1 MGALPPQVTNSPE
14 LRDPP
19 AVPAPLWR
27 HWRHS
32 ARWRCRQRGVGDRK
46 EERRRFLVAPSC
58 DSAGAE
64 PIPNPGPMETEPEP
78 EAEPEP
84 HPEPGPAAPAS
95 PPCPAAAEGEGE
107 DEDEDE
113 DFQFLRCD
121 GCGQDSAQPR
131 LLRCLHTL
139 CPGCLSDTKQCPRC
153 QAATGAPAVDNLL
166 FCNLRSRLQLWRQI
180 RSSGGPGCS
189 RCRAE
194 AALVWCSDCEEF
206 FCGRC
211 LEEHQWWHKKKAH
224 RVRRVEELR
233 AGSARQFL
241 EDTRG
246 SCSLFCSS
254 DSHPEESRV
263 CRWERMPSLKW
274 GRGTK
279 PHPGPKSC
287 PGPKPR
293 PVPKSCPSPKSCPIP
308 KPRAVFQSCPVSKS
322 HPIPKSHLVPKPR
335 PIPTNL
341 TLIYCPRCERALCC
355 PCALLDTRHAPF
367 RDLRAESRRRQDE
380 LRSLRRDLRRLRRS
394 FEAALGRLRGE
405 AARREEQRE
414 RLRERVRAS
423 AERLQELVRSEAE
436 ELRALLEARPERGRS
451 ALAEELSGAEGALLR
466 LEAAERL
473 VERLGRYGGEQELM
487 DMQPFVKA
495 ALLELRRLRP
505 PEPPELRE
513 PPDFAECRARL
524 RALVERVTGRPD
536 VPEVEVGLE
545 NNLEEDP
552 THPKPRSIS
561 PSLEEIH
568 VEEVRSLCPN
578 QPLPLPCWKRPL
590 PSMERGSQVSPKLLK
605 LECDHEPGPSHP
617 KSQWE
622 FPTEPGPSTS
632 RHNCVRASDTEG
644 GSIIICSSDD
654 SDEDTVVV
662 TVTPEPPP
670 C

>member
-1 MGALPPQVTNSPE
+1 M
-14 LRDPP
+14 
-19 AVPAPLWR
+19 
-27 HWRHS
+27 
-32 ARWRCRQRGVGDRK
+32 
-46 EERRRFLVAPSC
+46 
-58 DSAGAE
+58 
-64 PIPNPGPMETEPEP
+64 
-78 EAEPEP
+78 EAEPEEEAAP
-84 HPEPGPAAPAS
+84 ELQPEPCPATSTLVPAS
-95 PPCPAAAEGEGE
+95 PHHHPAEGE
-107 DEDEDE
+107 DEDEDDD

-139 CPGCLSDTKQCPRC
+139 CPACLSDTKQCPRC
-153 QAATGAPAVDNLL
+153 QAAVPAPAVDNLL

-180 RSSGGPGCS
+180 RSAGGPGCG

-194 AALVWCSDCEEF
+194 AALVWCQECEEF
-206 FCGRC
+206 LCGRC

-224 RVRRVEELR
+224 RVRRVEEMR

-254 DSHPEESRV
+254 ASHPEESRV
-263 CRWERMPSLKW
+263 CS
-274 GRGTK
+274 
-279 PHPGPKSC
+279 
-287 PGPKPR
+287 
-293 PVPKSCPSPKSCPIP
+293 
-308 KPRAVFQSCPVSKS
+308 
-322 HPIPKSHLVPKPR
+322 
-335 PIPTNL
+335 
-341 TLIYCPRCERALCC
+341 IYCPRCERALCC
-355 PCALLDTRHAPF
+355 PCALLDTGHAPF

-380 LRSLRRDLRRLRRS
+380 LRSLRRDMRCLRRA
-394 FEAALGRLRGE
+394 FAAALARLRGE
-405 AARREEQRE
+405 AARQEEQRE

-436 ELRALLEARPERGRS
+436 ELQALLEARPERGHRG
-451 ALAEELSGAEGALLR
+451 ALAEELRGAEATLLR

-473 VERLGRYGGEQELM
+473 VDRLGRYGGEQELM
-487 DMQPFVKA
+487 DMQPFVKG

-505 PEPPELRE
+505 PEPPKLRE
-513 PPDFAECRARL
+513 PADFAQCRARL

-536 VPEVEVGLE
+536 VPEVEVALE

-552 THPKPRSIS
+552 AHPKPHSVS

-568 VEEVRSLCPN
+568 VGQPVPLCCWTS
-578 QPLPLPCWKRPL
+578 QPQPAV
-590 PSMERGSQVSPKLLK
+590 ERGSQVSPKILK

-617 KSQWE
+617 KSRWE
-622 FPTEPGPSTS
+622 FPTQPGPSAAP
-632 RHNCVRASDTEG
+632 HNCARAGDAEG

-662 TVTPEPPP
+662 TVTPEP

>member
-1 MGALPPQVTNSPE
+1 MGIPLGKPLGTVLVLGTESLGCFGVAAREVWGSLPRGFWGRYPGGLGSLPGCSRFF
-14 LRDPP
+14 LR
-19 AVPAPLWR
+19 R
-27 HWRHS
+27 SRKG
-32 ARWRCRQRGVGDRK
+32 RWQ
-46 EERRRFLVAPSC
+46 RRRRNRFAFVSTGAWESPNSRKAESSGRNLRGAGQQNREQDSRGRAPTS
-58 DSAGAE
+58 S
-64 PIPNPGPMETEPEP
+64 IPRDNPASLQMETEPEP

-95 PPCPAAAEGEGE
+95 PPCPAEGE

-263 CRWERMPSLKW
+263 
-274 GRGTK
+274 
-279 PHPGPKSC
+279 
-287 PGPKPR
+287 
-293 PVPKSCPSPKSCPIP
+293 
-308 KPRAVFQSCPVSKS
+308 
-322 HPIPKSHLVPKPR
+322 
-335 PIPTNL
+335 
-341 TLIYCPRCERALCC
+341 IYCPRCERALCC

-436 ELRALLEARPERGRS
+436 ELRALLEARPEHGRS

-524 RALVERVTGRPD
+524 RALVERVTGRPGERWAGPGWGGSSGLVSQAQCHRCHTCQCHRLS
-536 VPEVEVGLE
+536 VPVSVSPEQRQPASRCARGTPGGGTALSQPAP
-545 NNLEEDP
+545 LGD
-552 THPKPRSIS
+552 TARAATLPRSATS
-561 PSLEEIH
+561 PAWGHPVPPAWDTECHLGTSK
-568 VEEVRSLCPN
+568 P
-578 QPLPLPCWKRPL
+578 
-590 PSMERGSQVSPKLLK
+590 GS
-605 LECDHEPGPSHP
+605 GNP
-617 KSQWE
+617 KSGW
-622 FPTEPGPSTS
+622 
-632 RHNCVRASDTEG
+632 D
-644 GSIIICSSDD
+644 
-654 SDEDTVVV
+654 
-662 TVTPEPPP
+662 
-670 C
+670 

>member
-1 MGALPPQVTNSPE
+1 
-14 LRDPP
+14 
-19 AVPAPLWR
+19 
-27 HWRHS
+27 
-32 ARWRCRQRGVGDRK
+32 
-46 EERRRFLVAPSC
+46 
-58 DSAGAE
+58 
-64 PIPNPGPMETEPEP
+64 METEPEP

-263 CRWERMPSLKW
+263 CS
-274 GRGTK
+274 
-279 PHPGPKSC
+279 
-287 PGPKPR
+287 
-293 PVPKSCPSPKSCPIP
+293 
-308 KPRAVFQSCPVSKS
+308 
-322 HPIPKSHLVPKPR
+322 
-335 PIPTNL
+335 
-341 TLIYCPRCERALCC
+341 IYCPRCERALCC

-414 RLRERVRAS
+414 LLRERVRAS

-524 RALVERVTGRPD
+524 RALVQRVTGRPD

-545 NNLEEDP
+545 NNL
-552 THPKPRSIS
+552 
-561 PSLEEIH
+561 
-568 VEEVRSLCPN
+568 
-578 QPLPLPCWKRPL
+578 PLPLPCWKRPL
-590 PSMERGSQVSPKLLK
+590 PSTERGSQVSPKLLK
-605 LECDHEPGPSHP
+605 LECDHEPGPSRP

-632 RHNCVRASDTEG
+632 RHNCVHAGDTEG

>member
-1 MGALPPQVTNSPE
+1 MPRENPASPQ
-14 LRDPP
+14 
-19 AVPAPLWR
+19 
-27 HWRHS
+27 
-32 ARWRCRQRGVGDRK
+32 
-46 EERRRFLVAPSC
+46 
-58 DSAGAE
+58 
-64 PIPNPGPMETEPEP
+64 METEPEP

-95 PPCPAAAEGEGE
+95 PPCPAAAEGE

-153 QAATGAPAVDNLL
+153 QAATGAAAVDNLL

-211 LEEHQWWHKKKAH
+211 LEEHQWWHKKKEH

-263 CRWERMPSLKW
+263 CS
-274 GRGTK
+274 
-279 PHPGPKSC
+279 
-287 PGPKPR
+287 
-293 PVPKSCPSPKSCPIP
+293 
-308 KPRAVFQSCPVSKS
+308 
-322 HPIPKSHLVPKPR
+322 
-335 PIPTNL
+335 
-341 TLIYCPRCERALCC
+341 IYCPRCERALCC

-380 LRSLRRDLRRLRRS
+380 LRSLRRDLHRLRRS

-536 VPEVEVGLE
+536 VLEVEVGLE
-545 NNLEEDP
+545 NNLDEDP

-632 RHNCVRASDTEG
+632 RHNCVRAGDTEG

>member
-1 MGALPPQVTNSPE
+1 
-14 LRDPP
+14 
-19 AVPAPLWR
+19 
-27 HWRHS
+27 
-32 ARWRCRQRGVGDRK
+32 
-46 EERRRFLVAPSC
+46 
-58 DSAGAE
+58 
-64 PIPNPGPMETEPEP
+64 METEPEP
-78 EAEPEP
+78 EAEPEL

-95 PPCPAAAEGEGE
+95 PPCQPAEGE
-107 DEDEDE
+107 DEDEEEDE

-224 RVRRVEELR
+224 RVRKVEELR

-254 DSHPEESRV
+254 SSHPEESRV
-263 CRWERMPSLKW
+263 CS
-274 GRGTK
+274 
-279 PHPGPKSC
+279 
-287 PGPKPR
+287 
-293 PVPKSCPSPKSCPIP
+293 
-308 KPRAVFQSCPVSKS
+308 
-322 HPIPKSHLVPKPR
+322 
-335 PIPTNL
+335 
-341 TLIYCPRCERALCC
+341 IYCPRCERALCC

-380 LRSLRRDLRRLRRS
+380 LRSLRRDMQRLRRS
-394 FEAALGRLRGE
+394 FEAALARLRGE

-414 RLRERVRAS
+414 RLRERVLAS

-436 ELRALLEARPERGRS
+436 ELRALLEARPECGRS
-451 ALAEELSGAEGALLR
+451 ALAEELRGAEGTLLR

-536 VPEVEVGLE
+536 VPEVEVALE

-552 THPKPRSIS
+552 THPKPHSVS

-568 VEEVRSLCPN
+568 VQEVRSLHPI
-578 QPLPLPCWKRPL
+578 QPLPLPCWKKRPL
-590 PSMERGSQVSPKLLK
+590 PSMERGSQVSPKILK

-622 FPTEPGPSTS
+622 FQTEPGPSAS
-632 RHNCVRASDTEG
+632 RHNCVRAGDTEG
-644 GSIIICSSDD
+644 SSIIICSSED
-654 SDEDTVVV
+654 SDEDTVLV

>member
-1 MGALPPQVTNSPE
+1 MPNSRKAE
-14 LRDPP
+14 S
-19 AVPAPLWR
+19 
-27 HWRHS
+27 S
-32 ARWRCRQRGVGDRK
+32 ARNLRGAGQQNP
-46 EERRRFLVAPSC
+46 ERESRGRAPAS
-58 DSAGAE
+58 S
-64 PIPNPGPMETEPEP
+64 IPRENPASPQMETEPEP

-95 PPCPAAAEGEGE
+95 PPCPAAAEGEDEG
-107 DEDEDE
+107 EDEDE

-121 GCGQDSAQPR
+121 GCGQDTAQPR

-139 CPGCLSDTKQCPRC
+139 CPACLSDTKQCPRC

-263 CRWERMPSLKW
+263 CS
-274 GRGTK
+274 
-279 PHPGPKSC
+279 
-287 PGPKPR
+287 
-293 PVPKSCPSPKSCPIP
+293 
-308 KPRAVFQSCPVSKS
+308 
-322 HPIPKSHLVPKPR
+322 
-335 PIPTNL
+335 
-341 TLIYCPRCERALCC
+341 IYCPRCERALCC

-545 NNLEEDP
+545 NNLDEDP
-552 THPKPRSIS
+552 THPKPRSVS

-622 FPTEPGPSTS
+622 FPMEPGPSTS
-632 RHNCVRASDTEG
+632 RHNCVRAGDTEG